1 MTARVVLLNGVGSVG
16 KSSTAKA
23 LQRIAERPML
33 HVSMDAFL
41 DMLPPGTFGDPDY
54 YRFES
59 WLEDGAPVTAVRSGP
74 VMQRLT
80 HGMRRAVAALAADGL
95 DVVVDDVFWG
105 DELADYRALLA
116 PHAFHAVGLFAP
128 LEVLEAREKARGDR
142 DLGLARWQHARIRP
156 GAGYDLEIDTSRLMP
171 EAAAARIKAT
181 FGL

>member
-1 MTARVVLLNGVGSVG
+1 
-16 KSSTAKA
+16 
-23 LQRIAERPML
+23 ML

-41 DMLPPGTFGDPDY
+41 DMLPPGSFGNPDY
-54 YRFES
+54 YRFET

-80 HGMRRAVAALAADGL
+80 RGMRREVAALAADGL
-95 DVVVDDVFWG
+95 DAVVDDVFWD
-105 DELADYRALLA
+105 DELADYRALMA

-142 DLGLARWQHARIRP
+142 DLGLARWQFAQIRP
-156 GAGYDLEIDTSRLMP
+156 GAGYDLEIDTSQCKP
-171 EAAAARIKAT
+171 DEAATRIKGA